1 MGSSS
6 KKEPVVRDQ
15 AMVTTVQKEK
25 AKTLPFRYQFAA
37 GAVAGISEILVMYPL
52 DVVKTRIQL
61 QHGVAKDGQ
70 GYAGVMDCFRK
81 IIRNE
86 GVSRLY
92 RGMTAPILMEVPKRA
107 IKFSS
112 NAHFTSLYTSA
123 FSAPSLKQ
131 PLAILTGASA
141 GATESLI
148 VVPFE
153 LLKIRLQD
161 KRSASRYSGL
171 VDCFSK
177 VVRQEGILALYNGF
191 EATLWRHVVW
201 NAGYFGCIFQVRA
214 QMPQPK
220 ADGSGRVS
228 EKTQKTLND
237 LAAGFVGGVVGTTWN
252 TPLDVVKSRIQS
264 VQKIKGERGKYEWA
278 WPSLRVVAREE
289 GWRALYK
296 GYMAKIL
303 RFGPGG
309 GVLLVVYSA
318 VAEFLAGVA

>member
-1 MGSSS
+1 MSTRPTKLPGAA
-6 KKEPVVRDQ
+6 Q
-15 AMVTTVQKEK
+15 GK

-37 GAVAGISEILVMYPL
+37 GAVAGISENAARYPL

-61 QHGVAKDGQ
+61 QHGTVIDGQ
-70 GYAGVMDCFRK
+70 GYTGVMDCFQK
-81 IIRNE
+81 IVKIE
-86 GVSRLY
+86 GASRLY
-92 RGMTAPILMEVPKRA
+92 RGITAPILMEVPKRA

-112 NAHFTSLYTSA
+112 NDTFAPLYQTL
-123 FSAPSLKQ
+123 FSTPVLTQ

-141 GATESLI
+141 GATESLV

-161 KRSASRYSGL
+161 KSSAARYSGL
-171 VDCFSK
+171 VDCLVK
-177 VVRQEGILALYNGF
+177 VVRHEGPRALYNGF
-191 EATLWRHVVW
+191 EATLWRHIVW

-214 QMPQPK
+214 QLPSPASAPNPK
-220 ADGSGRVS
+220 A
-228 EKTQKTLND
+228 QKTVND
-237 LAAGFVGGVVGTTWN
+237 LAAGFVGGIVGTTFN

-264 VQKIKGERGKYEWA
+264 VAKVQGVRGKYEWA
-278 WPSLRVVAREE
+278 WPSLGVVAKEE
-289 GWRALYK
+289 GFKALYK

-318 VAEFLAGVA
+318 AVDMLAKAV